1 MDHARYPANLWSTF
15 IFIGSCK
22 FSSITVHQNESAFE
36 RRATKC
42 AVRTQTKQ
50 TAWFGLQVKADMMT
64 MNLGKN
70 HMMPL
75 VFTQSN
81 LQAHKESLSFEWH
94 NTYNAMWLQARV
106 WVCWCEFIS
115 GGWSP
120 EIDAENAKKQLE
132 SLRLTQRTVMYM
144 HMYWTKSEANLSACA
159 YCRSNCAVMCAIAAT
174 YVGVLHARVVCTLWR
189 CKQLTEFLAEL
200 ELAKPLCCWNI
211 SDINKTFWQRH
222 ST

>member
-115 GGWSP
+115 GGWCTRNWCRKCQKAIRKFAAHTTNRYVYAHVLDKERS
-120 EIDAENAKKQLE
+120 KLE
-132 SLRLTQRTVMYM
+132 CVCILSFKLCSHVRNCSYICGRGACQGCMYALALQAINGISCWVGTSKTTVLLKYQRY
-144 HMYWTKSEANLSACA
+144 
-159 YCRSNCAVMCAIAAT
+159 
-174 YVGVLHARVVCTLWR
+174 
-189 CKQLTEFLAEL
+189 Q
-200 ELAKPLCCWNI
+200 
-211 SDINKTFWQRH
+211 
-222 ST
+222 